1 MNRRKYR
8 GIAEMKDQRAHDMK
22 SDRFVTFVTHN
33 SSLVSTQSYEAHVFR
48 SIFRI
53 SSKVTS
59 SREPVQVRKC
69 TPGLGVRVRTTAA
82 GCTEGSAAGCAAG
95 LGCASSSGRQRRILG
110 PSPPWTTSTCGDTVR
125 LLRTFVVR
133 SCAYKPIVL

>member
-1 MNRRKYR
+1 
-8 GIAEMKDQRAHDMK
+8 MKNTTEVIRQTKNNMK
-22 SDRFVTFVTHN
+22 FDRFVTFVTHN
-33 SSLVSTQSYEAHVFR
+33 RSLVSTQSYEAHVFR

-69 TPGLGVRVRTTAA
+69 TPGLGARARRTAA
-82 GCTEGSAAGCAAG
+82 GSTEGSAAGCAAG

-133 SCAYKPIVL
+133 SCAYKPIVV

>member
-1 MNRRKYR
+1 
-8 GIAEMKDQRAHDMK
+8 MKNTTEVIRQTKNNMK
-22 SDRFVTFVTHN
+22 FDRFVTFVTHN

-69 TPGLGVRVRTTAA
+69 TPGLGARARRTAA
-82 GCTEGSAAGCAAG
+82 GSTEGSAAGCAAG

-133 SCAYKPIVL
+133 SCAYKPIVV